1 MNKVIKIDEYKI
13 TSERRFNMKAKL
25 DENKIEAAE
34 LVLPLSTFT
43 QTEEYAVKN
52 VQENYEYINNKKTDT
67 FLSTTLT
74 CIDVETLAVLRI
86 KVEAHINLTAK
97 MLEQSEQ
104 PVYIKIPIEQTFVR
118 PYAIEY
124 GKVKVS
130 IIAPSVAIL
139 NN

>member
-1 MNKVIKIDEYKI
+1 M
-13 TSERRFNMKAKL
+13 RAKL
-25 DENKIEAAE
+25 DENKVEAAE

-43 QTEEYAVKN
+43 QTDEYALKN
-52 VQENYEYINNKKTDT
+52 IQENYEYVNNKKTDT

-74 CIDVETLAVLRI
+74 CIDVETLAILRI
-86 KVEAHINLTAK
+86 KVESRINLTAK

-124 GKVKVS
+124 GKAKVT
-130 IIAPSVAIL
+130 IIAPSVTIV